1 MQIETASTL
10 LLPLGIWLILS
21 SGTPSQLHRRL
32 AAAALIALAIAS
44 LTFYVVGFGLMF
56 GGAGLTTASQSGDL
70 SSLRATLSL
79 PGPTRPWIFAGMDG
93 FALNNAAHPG
103 GLTLFVSYW
112 PLAAACTLLL
122 AGVLAQS
129 ARTPAQVM
137 LVGVTTGFVFPVI
150 GCWLWG
156 NGWLSALGEN
166 LNLGEGVVDLGRL
179 SALGL
184 VAGAGAVAWL
194 VRAPHRAHIHEPAL
208 PPVQAPTRAV
218 AGVICVLI
226 GTIPPSFGLD
236 PAIALGQF
244 VNSSIVVSVA
254 ILTAGAYTLFTTRNT
269 DVLSASRAALA
280 AVFVASSGGA
290 LMPAW
295 VLAALGVVCGL
306 LATVGYYVVNERLRW
321 RDDSA
326 IVTSVFAASA
336 IGMLATGL
344 FANGGMGISGLLPGG
359 DNLPDPGQF
368 VAQTAGLI
376 AIALFSY
383 AACLGVLVV
392 AAKLGQPVLQTAMV
406 EQTPMPAP
414 AITTAAS
421 LSDVTAA
428 LPETNSNALPVAEAT
443 QPIKAV
449 ETETTETV
457 DVVGSVEEAA
467 LPLSVAPAPA
477 PAPAPAKSR
486 GLLAWLRR
494 SSSDPLAPKQPR
506 RVAYPYR
513 ASGRRLTARPLAADG
528 EDEARPPLAPSE

>member
-21 SGTPSQLHRRL
+21 SGTAPQLHRRL

-44 LTFYVVGFGLMF
+44 LTFYVAGFGLMF
-56 GGAGLTTASQSGDL
+56 GGAGLATATQSGDLSGNL
-70 SSLRATLSL
+70 SSLRATLGL
-79 PGPTRPWIFAGMDG
+79 PGPNRPWVFAGLDG
-93 FALNNAAHPG
+93 FLLNNATQLG
-103 GLTLFVSYW
+103 SLNLFVSYW
-112 PLAAACTLLL
+112 PLVAACALLV
-122 AGVLAQS
+122 AGALAQS
-129 ARTPAQVM
+129 ARTLAQVV
-137 LVGVTTGFVFPVI
+137 LVAIVAGVVFPI
-150 GCWLWG
+150 AGCWMWG

-166 LNLGEGVVDLGRL
+166 LNLGQGVVDLGRL
-179 SALGL
+179 AVVGL

-194 VRAPHRAHIHEPAL
+194 IRAPHRAQTYEPQL

-226 GTIPPSFGLD
+226 GAIPPSLSLD
-236 PAIALGQF
+236 RVIALGQF
-244 VNSSIVVSVA
+244 VNSSITVSVA

-280 AVFVASSGGA
+280 AVFIASSGGA

-295 VLAALGVVCGL
+295 VMATLGVVCGL

-336 IGMLATGL
+336 VGMLATGL
-344 FANGGMGISGLLPGG
+344 FASGIAGISGMLPMG

-368 VAQTAGLI
+368 AAQSAGLI
-376 AIALFSY
+376 AITLFSY
-383 AACLGVLVV
+383 AVCSGALAL
-392 AAKLGQPVLQTAMV
+392 AARLGQPLLQSTEAI
-406 EQTPMPAP
+406 QT
-414 AITTAAS
+414 TSAAA
-421 LSDVTAA
+421 LTGVTAA
-428 LPETNSNALPVAEAT
+428 LPEPEMNVTYAQATEAAGIT
-443 QPIKAV
+443 EV
-449 ETETTETV
+449 ETV
-457 DVVGSVEEAA
+457 
-467 LPLSVAPAPA
+467 SVAPAAQAAPAA
-477 PAPAPAKSR
+477 PAPLAPPAPVKSK

-494 SSSDPLAPKQPR
+494 SSPDPLAPKQPR

>member
-21 SGTPSQLHRRL
+21 SGTPPQLHRRL

-44 LTFYVVGFGLMF
+44 LTFYVAGFGLMF
-56 GGAGLTTASQSGDL
+56 GGAGLATATQSGDL
-70 SSLRATLSL
+70 SSLRTTLGL
-79 PGPTRPWIFAGMDG
+79 PGPNRPWVFAGLDG
-93 FALNNAAHPG
+93 FLLNNATQPG
-103 GLTLFVSYW
+103 GLNLFVSYW
-112 PLAAACTLLL
+112 PLVAACALLS

-129 ARTPAQVM
+129 ARTLAQVV
-137 LVGVTTGFVFPVI
+137 LIAITAGFVFPIV
-150 GCWLWG
+150 GCWMWG

-166 LNLGEGVVDLGRL
+166 LNLGQSVVDLGRL
-179 SALGL
+179 AVVGL
-184 VAGAGAVAWL
+184 VAGAGTLAWL
-194 VRAPHRAHIHEPAL
+194 IRTPQRAQSYEPQL

-226 GTIPPSFGLD
+226 GAIPPSLGLD

-244 VNSSIVVSVA
+244 VNGSIAVSVA

-295 VLAALGVVCGL
+295 VMAALGVVCGL

-336 IGMLATGL
+336 VGMLATGL
-344 FANGGMGISGLLPGG
+344 FASGIAGISGVLPMG

-368 VAQTAGLI
+368 AAQAAGLM

-383 AACLGVLVV
+383 AVCSGALAL
-392 AAKLGQPVLQTAMV
+392 AARLGQPLLQSTEV
-406 EQTPMPAP
+406 IQTSAPAP
-414 AITTAAS
+414 VAAA
-421 LSDVTAA
+421 LTDVTAA
-428 LPETNSNALPVAEAT
+428 LPEPEMNVIYSPATGAGAIAEA
-443 QPIKAV
+443 A
-449 ETETTETV
+449 EAETV
-457 DVVGSVEEAA
+457 NDAA
-467 LPLSVAPAPA
+467 FAPAAPAPV
-477 PAPAPAKSR
+477 KSK

-494 SSSDPLAPKQPR
+494 SSPDPLAPKQPR

-528 EDEARPPLAPSE
+528 EEEARPPLAPSE

>member
-21 SGTPSQLHRRL
+21 SGTPPQLHRRL

-44 LTFYVVGFGLMF
+44 LTFYVAGFGLMF
-56 GGAGLTTASQSGDL
+56 GGAGLATASQSGDL

-93 FALNNAAHPG
+93 FLLNNATHSG

-112 PLAAACTLLL
+112 PLAAACALLV

-129 ARTPAQVM
+129 ARTLAQVM
-137 LVGVTTGFVFPVI
+137 LVAIVAGAVFPI
-150 GCWLWG
+150 AGCWVWG
-156 NGWLSALGEN
+156 NGWLAALGEN
-166 LNLGEGVVDLGRL
+166 LNLGQGVVDLGRL
-179 SALGL
+179 SVVGL

-194 VRAPHRAHIHEPAL
+194 GRAPQRSHINEPAL

-226 GTIPPSFGLD
+226 GTIPPAFGLD
-236 PAIALGQF
+236 SAIALGQF

-295 VLAALGVVCGL
+295 VLAALGVACGL

-344 FANGGMGISGLLPGG
+344 FANGVAGISGMLPVG

-368 VAQTAGLI
+368 AAQAAGLI
-376 AIALFSY
+376 AIALFSN
-383 AACLGVLVV
+383 AACTGVLVI
-392 AAKLGQPVLQTAMV
+392 AAKLGQPLLQSAGV
-406 EQTPMPAP
+406 EETPVPVPVPAP
-414 AITTAAS
+414 AVSTAAA
-421 LSDVTAA
+421 LSEVTAA
-428 LPETNSNALPVAEAT
+428 LPETSITYSPVAEAAET
-443 QPIKAV
+443 GASV
-449 ETETTETV
+449 EAETV
-457 DVVGSVEEAA
+457 DVVDSVEGAA
-467 LPLSVAPAPA
+467 LPLSLAPA
-477 PAPAPAKSR
+477 PAPAPAKGK

-494 SSSDPLAPKQPR
+494 SSPDALAPKQPR